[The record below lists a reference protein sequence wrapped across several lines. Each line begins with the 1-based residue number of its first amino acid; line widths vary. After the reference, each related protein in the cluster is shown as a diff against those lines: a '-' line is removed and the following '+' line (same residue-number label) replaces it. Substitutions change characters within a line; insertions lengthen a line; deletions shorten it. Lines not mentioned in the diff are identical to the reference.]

1 MSWSGHGSIPDALPT
16 KFFRFATCGLARHL
30 CVAADLSLP
39 RTADLLSAAKP
50 YQADVI
56 LGCFFFAAAV
66 LSARSCHIS
75 EFLCELPSNFTSV
88 PKWETDLLL

>member
-30 CVAADLSLP
+30 CGAADLSLP

-66 LSARSCHIS
+66 LRRSLLPHLRIS
-75 EFLCELPSNFTSV
+75 L
-88 PKWETDLLL
+88 